1 MNDLIRD
8 GAVLLAA
15 AFVLIMA
22 VISLWPVA
30 RKHVESD

>member
-8 GAVLLAA
+8 GAVLVGS

-22 VISLWPVA
+22 IISLWPVA

>member
-15 AFVLIMA
+15 AFVLVMG
-22 VISLWPVA
+22 VVCLWPLFKP
-30 RKHVESD
+30 RD